1 MKSLALPVAL
11 LALSVSGL
19 RLSAAP
25 ASPTLSGTYVE
36 ARTSEIF
43 AGACIIN
50 GEAATTGREALLAWK
65 IDRGQ
70 FNGVQLDGLAIVAA
84 VAGDHNLSVR
94 EIGGETAVT
103 KTAVY
108 PDMRAT
114 AVQQKALIAMAKQ
127 LSKGVISDIVE
138 VSPTPIEFAD
148 DGHNI
153 RVVTK
158 TARLNVQKE
167 MEHDANCGNKQW
179 FTPFAAVHHAD
190 MGTTV
195 ENAFSGTSLG
205 TKWSDPNKRSSYFG
219 AFSY

>member
-1 MKSLALPVAL
+1 MKSLALPAAL
-11 LALSVSGL
+11 LALSVSS
-19 RLSAAP
+19 LSAAP
-25 ASPTLSGTYVE
+25 GTLSGTYVE

-70 FNGVQLDGLAIVAA
+70 FNGVRLDGLAVVAA
-84 VAGDHNLSVR
+84 VAGDHNLSIR
-94 EIGGETAVT
+94 EIGGETAIT
-103 KTAVY
+103 RSAVY
-108 PDMRAT
+108 PDERAT
-114 AVQQKALIAMAKQ
+114 ATQRQALIAMAKK
-127 LSKGVISDIVE
+127 LSKGVISDVIE
-138 VSPTPIEFAD
+138 VTPTSIEFVD
-148 DGHNI
+148 DGRNI

-158 TARLNVQKE
+158 SARLNVQKA
-167 MEHDANCGNKQW
+167 MEHDASCGNKQW

-190 MGTTV
+190 MGTTI

-205 TKWSDPNKRSSYFG
+205 TKWSDPNKRSAYFG

>member
-1 MKSLALPVAL
+1 MKSLALPAAL
-11 LALSVSGL
+11 LAFGVSA
-19 RLSAAP
+19 LSAAP
-25 ASPTLSGTYVE
+25 GGLSGTYVE

-84 VAGDHNLSVR
+84 VAGDQNLSVR

-103 KTAVY
+103 RSAVY
-108 PDMRAT
+108 PDVRAT
-114 AVQQKALIAMAKQ
+114 APQRQALIAMAKK
-127 LSKGVISDIVE
+127 LSKGVISE
-138 VSPTPIEFAD
+138 VIEVTPAPIEFVD
-148 DGHNI
+148 DGRNI

-158 TARLNVQKE
+158 SARLNVQKVL
-167 MEHDANCGNKQW
+167 EHDASCGNKQW
-179 FTPFAAVHHAD
+179 FTPFAAMHHAD
-190 MGTTV
+190 LGTTI
-195 ENAFSGTSLG
+195 ENAFTGTSLG
-205 TKWSDPNKRSSYFG
+205 TKWSDPNKRSAYFG

>member
-1 MKSLALPVAL
+1 MKSLALPAAL
-11 LALSVSGL
+11 LALGVSGL
-19 RLSAAP
+19 AAAP
-25 ASPTLSGTYVE
+25 ATVSGTYVE

-50 GEAATTGREALLAWK
+50 GEAATTGREAILAWK

-84 VAGDHNLSVR
+84 VAGDNNLSVR

-103 KTAVY
+103 RSAIY
-108 PDMRAT
+108 PDVRAT
-114 AVQQKALIAMAKQ
+114 AAQRQALIAMAKK
-127 LSKGVISDIVE
+127 LSKGVISE
-138 VSPTPIEFAD
+138 VIEVTPSPIEFVD
-148 DGHNI
+148 DGKNI

-158 TARLNVQKE
+158 TARMNVQKE
-167 MEHDANCGNKQW
+167 MAHDATCGNKQW

-190 MGTTV
+190 MGTTI
-195 ENAFSGTSLG
+195 ENAFTGTSLG

>member
-1 MKSLALPVAL
+1 MKSLALSAALVAL
-11 LALSVSGL
+11 GVSALA
-19 RLSAAP
+19 AAP
-25 ASPTLSGTYVE
+25 GTLSGTYVE

-103 KTAVY
+103 KSAIY
-108 PDMRAT
+108 PDVRAT
-114 AVQQKALIAMAKQ
+114 APQRQALIAMAKK
-127 LSKGVISDIVE
+127 LSNGVISDVIE
-138 VSPTPIEFAD
+138 VTPTPIDFMD
-148 DGHNI
+148 DGRNI

-158 TARLNVQKE
+158 SARLNVQKV
-167 MEHDANCGNKQW
+167 MEHDASCGNKQW

-190 MGTTV
+190 MGTTI

-205 TKWSDPNKRSSYFG
+205 TKWSDPNKRSAYFG